1 MRNEECGMRNE
12 EMKNAEFCG
21 GEPCAVL
28 PPQRAASAASH
39 GAKNLCSTQP
49 QLRHMA
55 QNNICSAA
63 PQCRFQPK
71 QSSGVRSL
79 SCVRWRETIFVAR
92 RIAPS
97 GRRGTNH
104 LPQGQPRSAPAC
116 PRRGNGSRRGTVGP
130 SAQGKPIAVGNQQ
143 TAQCAVLRDVT
154 FARKRS

>member
-1 MRNEECGMRNE
+1 
-12 EMKNAEFCG
+12 MKNAEFCG

-130 SAQGKPIAVGNQQ
+130 SAQGKTDCRGEAADGAMRRATGCNICAKTQLRLRAAGVY
-143 TAQCAVLRDVT
+143 AQ
-154 FARKRS
+154 